1 MFFLTQHTRC
11 IHEKVTSSLRHV
23 RDSDYVHGQICSRED
38 VLAAF
43 LSLLQRESKE
53 TVRWA
58 CKVLGILANN

>member
-11 IHEKVTSSLRHV
+11 IHEKVTSSLRH
-23 RDSDYVHGQICSRED
+23 VHGQICSRED